1 MNANDILFSLLRYE
15 INGESIGEDI
25 KKSIDNETLL
35 KLFELS
41 KAHDLSH
48 LVADALSKLGVEIPK
63 ELRQQKVLSIFR
75 SESISLHLKSIKE
88 TLSKGE
94 IPFIPLKG
102 AVIRDLYPESWMRT
116 SADIDILVKEED
128 LDKAREILME
138 DKWQADKKNFHDIS
152 LYKKG
157 SAPLELHFSI
167 KENMENLDRVLDKVW
182 ENATLKEDFEYE
194 LSNEFLLF
202 YLLSHIAYHFKKG
215 GCGIRTVLDVW
226 LLKEKLNVDEKKLQA
241 LLKEAQIEAFADR
254 IVELSK
260 TWLGGKSHTD
270 ITKKMEE
277 FILFGGLYGNY
288 ENRASV
294 EQVVAGGKKK
304 NLLSRVIMP
313 YDKMVIR
320 YPVLK
325 KHKFLT
331 PLFHIARWGSAFK
344 KGTLR
349 RVSAE
354 YNAGNKNSEAKIADT
369 QELLKEIGL
378 I

>member
-1 MNANDILFSLLRYE
+1 MNASDILFSLLRYE

-25 KKSIDNETLL
+25 KSIDNETLL

-48 LVADALSKLGVEIPK
+48 LVSDALMKIGVEISK

-102 AVIRDLYPESWMRT
+102 AVIRDLYPENWMRT

-128 LDKAREILME
+128 LDKAIALFEKE
-138 DKWQADKKNFHDIS
+138 KWQADKKNFHDIS

-215 GCGIRTVLDVW
+215 GCGIRTILDVW
-226 LLKEKLNVDEKKLQA
+226 LIQEKLKIDEKG
-241 LLKEAQIEAFADR
+241 LKNLCQEAQIEVFAGK
-254 IVELSK
+254 VMELSK
-260 TWLGGKSHTD
+260 TWFEGKTHTD

-294 EQVVAGGKKK
+294 EQTVAGGRKK
-304 NLLSRVIMP
+304 NLLSRIIMP

-325 KHKFLT
+325 KHKLLT
-331 PLFHIARWGSAFK
+331 PLFHIARWGSTLK

-349 RVSAE
+349 RVTAE
-354 YNAGNKNSEAKIADT
+354 YNAGNKNSEAKIAKT
-369 QELLKEIGL
+369 QELLNEIGL